1 MKHKEFVKT
10 QQKQITE
17 SIMNISQYLKGTKY
31 KLIYII
37 IKIANS
43 LNIQI
48 QIFQMMKKKRRFTS
62 GHIFLVTSGS
72 YGNLCYRKM

>member
-48 QIFQMMKKKRRFTS
+48 QIFQMMKKKEDLQVDTYS
-62 GHIFLVTSGS
+62 W
-72 YGNLCYRKM
+72 

>member
-43 LNIQI
+43 LNI
-48 QIFQMMKKKRRFTS
+48 
-62 GHIFLVTSGS
+62 
-72 YGNLCYRKM
+72 